1 VCACVC
7 VLRVYPELRCV
18 CRCRSDDGLQHA
30 AAAGFV
36 AVPVVGIGLANVT
49 TSPASVSSRLVS
61 HLSTSAL
68 SRSLVSMSSSLIQVS
83 FDDSMLLSGDC
94 SPVSETFQSNRLY
107 LVHLLN
113 GLLGLF
119 LHR

>member
-1 VCACVC
+1 MCACVC

-18 CRCRSDDGLQHA
+18 CRCRSDDGLQRA

-36 AVPVVGIGLANVT
+36 AVPVVGVGLTNVT
-49 TSPASVSSRLVS
+49 TSPPSRLVS

-83 FDDSMLLSGDC
+83 FDDSMLLSGEC

-113 GLLGLF
+113 GLLGLC